1 MTVAPGSDANAQD
14 IISSVY
20 MYAAD
25 AGGSDTYAVSLP
37 TAPSSYTDGLTVRFK
52 ANTANTGAA
61 TLNVNTLGAIS
72 IKKFG
77 GRDLGTGDIYASDV
91 VEVIY
96 LGGVFYM
103 IGGREL
109 PAFQQ
114 IEGTAFQGSG
124 SMIKPESHPPTFGSN
139 SDGSV
144 IYFWTRLASG
154 ATFYIQRWER
164 DSLTGKYVSTHVV
177 QTTVTAPTNT
187 CGALVVIG
195 VYLYLFTN
203 DASNVISRRFLA
215 ADLTGE
221 TTMTVPTV
229 VNTTDHII
237 AWTDNTDLYIISA
250 DSNTTSRRWTVSGTT
265 FTAASTATITSPF
278 ATSNAFSSFSDGTTA
293 YWIKYLAPSNGSIL
307 RIYKLSA
314 MDGSAYATTD
324 KIFSVCS
331 DNQNG
336 AFITGIDGKKIY
348 VGTCTT
354 TYDEAGEV
362 DTPIRLIP
370 VTKP

>member
-1 MTVAPGSDANAQD
+1 MTVAPGSDASAQD

-61 TLNVNTLGAIS
+61 TLNVNTLGAIA

-114 IEGTAFQGSG
+114 IQGTAYQGSG
-124 SMIKPESHPPTFGSN
+124 SMIKPQSHPPAFGSN

-154 ATFYIQRWER
+154 ATFYLQRFER
-164 DSLTGKYVSTHVV
+164 DNLTGKYIQTHQV
-177 QTTVTAPTNT
+177 QTTVTSPTNN

-195 VYLYLFTN
+195 DYVYLFTN
-203 DASNVISRRFLA
+203 DTSNIISRRFLG

-229 VNTTDHII
+229 ACTSDHII
-237 AWTDNTDLYIISA
+237 AWTNNTDLYIISN
-250 DSNTTSRRWTVSGTT
+250 DSNTTSRRWTLSGTT

-278 ATSNAFSSFSDGTTA
+278 ATSTSFSSFYDGATA

-307 RIYKLSA
+307 TIYKLSVI
-314 MDGSAYATTD
+314 DGSAYATTN
-324 KIFSVCS
+324 KIFGVCS
-331 DNQNG
+331 DNQDG
-336 AFITGIDGKKIY
+336 AFIAGIDSKKIY
-348 VGTCTT
+348 IGTCHAV
-354 TYDEAGEV
+354 YDEAGEI
-362 DTPIRLIP
+362 DTPINLFP